1 MSKKRSYKTRAGQKR
16 SRYYLI
22 FSLILALVL
31 LKWGFPL
38 VVEIIGRTGGSSSV
52 STVEEDFLPPQ
63 PPVLDAL
70 PEATNSGRL
79 KIEGYTEPGAKL
91 SVWLSGGLEAT
102 DTADEEGSFSIWVEL
117 DEGENE
123 IVVKAKDEAENE
135 SFSVTK
141 VVEWDK
147 EPLEMSVDNPQE
159 GSEYFGQQNQT
170 IEVKG
175 TVNKDKARVTINGLY
190 TNVDGEGVFS
200 HALRLSEGEN
210 TIEVVAT
217 DPAGN
222 INTISLKIRYVQ

>member
-1 MSKKRSYKTRAGQKR
+1 MSKRKSYKTRAGQRR

-38 VVEIIGRTGGSSSV
+38 VVEIIGRTGGSSV
-52 STVEEDFLPPQ
+52 TTVGEDFLPPQ
-63 PPVLDAL
+63 PPVLAAL

-79 KIEGYTEPGAKL
+79 KVEGYTEPGAKL
-91 SVWLSGGLEAT
+91 SVWLSGELEAT
-102 DTADEEGSFSIWVEL
+102 DTADEEGEFSIWVEL

-141 VVEWDK
+141 IVEWDK
-147 EPLEMSVDNPQE
+147 ESLEMSVDNPQE

-175 TVNKDKARVTINGLY
+175 TVNKIEARVTINGLY

-200 HALRLSEGEN
+200 HALRLSEGDN
-210 TIEVVAT
+210 TIEVIGT

-222 INTISLKIRYVQ
+222 ISTISLKVRYIQ

>member
-1 MSKKRSYKTRAGQKR
+1 MSKKRTYKARAEQRR
-16 SRYYLI
+16 SRYYSIL
-22 FSLILALVL
+22 FLILALVL

-38 VVEIIGRTGGSSSV
+38 VVEIIGRTGGSSV
-52 STVEEDFLPPQ
+52 STVGEDFLPPQ
-63 PPVLDAL
+63 PPVLAAL
-70 PEATNSGRL
+70 PEATNSGKL
-79 KIEGYTEPGAKL
+79 KVEGYTEPGAKL

-102 DTADEEGSFSIWVEL
+102 DTADKEGGFAIWVEL

-123 IVVKAKDEAENE
+123 IVVKAKDEADNE
-135 SFSVTK
+135 SFSATK
-141 VVEWDK
+141 MVEWDK

-170 IEVKG
+170 VEVKG
-175 TVNKDKARVTINGLY
+175 TVNKIEARVTINGLY

-200 HALRLSEGEN
+200 HALRLSEGDN

-222 INTISLKIRYVQ
+222 TSTISLNVRYIQ